1 MIDID
6 QCPYGFESYAQS
18 PWAETVPEEVARP
31 TMDLRF
37 NTVRDAGNLNRV
49 IGNRLEQ
56 KWVII
61 RRGNPAGHE
70 WRPVPVYDAYD
81 LSKKH

>member
-6 QCPYGFESYAQS
+6 KCPYGFESYEQS
-18 PWAETVPEEVARP
+18 PWSETMPAEVSRP
-31 TMDLRF
+31 TMELRY
-37 NTVRDAGNLNRV
+37 NTVRDADDHRRV
-49 IGNRLEQ
+49 IGNKLEQ

-61 RRGNPAGHE
+61 RRGIPAGHE
-70 WRPVPVYDAYD
+70 WRPVPVYDAYA